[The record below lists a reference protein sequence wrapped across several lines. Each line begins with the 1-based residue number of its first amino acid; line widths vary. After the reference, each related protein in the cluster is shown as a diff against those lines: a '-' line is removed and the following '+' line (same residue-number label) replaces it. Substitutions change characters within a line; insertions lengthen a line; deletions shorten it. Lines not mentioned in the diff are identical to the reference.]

1 MPMIRASLRRIPLA
15 AGTAFALACLP
26 VAAGAAEVTDIIKFK
41 GTITDMGVLRG
52 PNQIGG
58 IEYRIEG
65 KFICRPGENPPNP
78 CSHFTAPLSLAG
90 STLTFEAFF
99 DEIDGWGEMLLT
111 VGEGAVIDGMP
122 VANANLVPLTLE
134 SSSSSKATEGKY
146 ETDGRF
152 RPQIRSQIKNK
163 NGEFQF
169 NIRLDRGLSPQVA
182 EDDPRRFPKGCSEN
196 APDDDGRIRTQVRTR
211 FTIADQTGV
220 HEPIVVDFLAGWEC
234 PQPGRYH
241 LRSR

>member
-1 MPMIRASLRRIPLA
+1 MPMMRASLRRIPLV
-15 AGTAFALACLP
+15 AGAFIALACLP
-26 VAAGAAEVTDIIKFK
+26 PAATAAEITQVNGFK

-52 PNQIGG
+52 PDQIGG

-65 KFICRPGENPPNP
+65 KFTCRPGSSDPADP
-78 CSHFTAPLSLAG
+78 CRHFTTPITLVG
-90 STLTFEAFF
+90 SALTFEAFF
-99 DEIDGWGEMLLT
+99 DEFDGWGEMLLT
-111 VGEGAVIDGMP
+111 VGEGAIIDGQP
-122 VANANLVPLTLE
+122 VDNANLVPLTLAV
-134 SSSSSKATEGKY
+134 SRSGKATEGKY

-163 NGEFQF
+163 SGEFQF

-182 EDDPRRFPKGCSEN
+182 EDDPRRFPKGCAEN
-196 APDDDGRIRTQVRTR
+196 LPDADGRIRTQVRTS
-211 FTIADQTGV
+211 FTIETAGN
-220 HEPIVVDFLAGWEC
+220 EPIVVNFVAGWEC